1 MDNKVKFL
9 IVGRSGVGKSSIIK
23 EVCKRTGMNYLK
35 SYTTRPQREDDGDYP
50 DHTFIAEAEADELKQ
65 NAIAW
70 SQIGK
75 HQYFATEQ
83 QLSESDFYIIDPI
96 GVEHILEHYGD
107 YYDFKIVYIR
117 ASNADAEQRT
127 QDRTNYK
134 FDERR
139 KQENEEF
146 SEFERTQQWD
156 YHLLNNG
163 TFEEGVEKMLSIINK
178 AKEKK

>member
-35 SYTTRPQREDDGDYP
+35 SYTTRPEREDDGDYP
-50 DHTFIAEAEADELKQ
+50 DHMFITEAEVDGLKQ
-65 NAIAW
+65 NVIAW

-83 QLSESDFYIIDPI
+83 QLNESDFYIIDPTGI
-96 GVEHILEHYGD
+96 EYILEHYGD
-107 YYDFKIVYIR
+107 CYDFKIVYIR
-117 ASNADAEQRT
+117 ASNTNAEQRT
-127 QDRTNYK
+127 QDRTNYN

-139 KQENEEF
+139 QEENEEF
-146 SEFERTQQWD
+146 SEFERKQQWD

-178 AKEKK
+178 AKEMK